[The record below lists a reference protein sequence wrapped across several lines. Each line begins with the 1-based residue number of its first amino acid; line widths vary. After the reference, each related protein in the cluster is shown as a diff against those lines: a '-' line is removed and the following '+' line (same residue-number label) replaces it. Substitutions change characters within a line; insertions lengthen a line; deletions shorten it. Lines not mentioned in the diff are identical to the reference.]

1 MSKSRLPIL
10 LGVGAASGVGYYLFQ
25 AGGDPKAAENKFES
39 DAHRAAANVK
49 SHLPGSTQTNAEK
62 DLKGYGAQA
71 GAKIDNAVRLDPSI
85 PQSLSPRIA
94 EADKQASIA
103 KSNAEAFAKDAK
115 ADALKAVDK
124 FDQKVEEGA
133 SKAKGGISSWW
144 GGSK

>member
-1 MSKSRLPIL
+1 MSKSRLPL
-10 LGVGAASGVGYYLFQ
+10 VLGVGAASGVGYYLYA
-25 AGGDPKAAENKFES
+25 AGGNPRAAENKFES

-49 SHLPGSTQTNAEK
+49 SHLPGTTQTNAEK
-62 DLKGYGAQA
+62 DFRGYGQQA
-71 GAKIDNAVRLDPSI
+71 GSKVDNA
-85 PQSLSPRIA
+85 IA

-115 ADALKAVDK
+115 ADALRAVDK

-133 SKAKGGISSWW
+133 AKAKSGVSSWF

>member
-25 AGGDPKAAENKFES
+25 AGGDPRAAENKFES

-71 GAKIDNAVRLDPSI
+71 GAKIDNA
-85 PQSLSPRIA
+85 IA
-94 EADKQASIA
+94 EADRQASIA

-133 SKAKGGISSWW
+133 AKAKGGISSWW